1 MFLERIQRKS
11 ALSTDQFPWSV
22 PLFACLDTLEF
33 HAPVTFLVGENGSG
47 KSTLLEGLAVG
58 VKAIAAGSQDLDRD
72 ETLWAAHEFAAAFR
86 FVRRGHPKRT
96 MFLRA
101 EDVFGYTLRAA
112 KLQKEAAEAM
122 SLGFEAARV
131 ADQEVDPGG
140 DSGPAATGADH
151 LKRKIRSKYLSDPV
165 AKSHG
170 ETFLEMLQD
179 RLGPHGLYFL
189 DEPEAPMSP
198 TRVLA
203 LLSLIR
209 ERAKRLSVRHA
220 THSPILMAL
229 PDAEILLL
237 EGDAISAVAYAE
249 VEHVS
254 VTKAFLNDPSRFLR
268 RL

>member
-1 MFLERIQRKS
+1 
-11 ALSTDQFPWSV
+11 
-22 PLFACLDTLEF
+22 
-33 HAPVTFLVGENGSG
+33 
-47 KSTLLEGLAVG
+47 
-58 VKAIAAGSQDLDRD
+58 
-72 ETLWAAHEFAAAFR
+72 
-86 FVRRGHPKRT
+86 

-209 ERAKRLSVRHA
+209 ERAKRDCQFVMPHIR
-220 THSPILMAL
+220 
-229 PDAEILLL
+229 
-237 EGDAISAVAYAE
+237 
-249 VEHVS
+249 
-254 VTKAFLNDPSRFLR
+254 RF
-268 RL
+268 

>member
-11 ALSTDQFPWSV
+11 ALSTKLFPWSLPV
-22 PLFACLDTLEF
+22 FAHLDNLEF
-33 HAPVTFLVGENGSG
+33 HAPVTFGENGSG

-96 MFLRA
+96 TFLRA
-101 EDVFGYTLRAA
+101 EDVFGYALRAA

-122 SLGFEAARV
+122 SFGFQAARV
-131 ADQEVDPGG
+131 ADQEVDQGG
-140 DSGPAATGADH
+140 DSGPAATGADL
-151 LKRKIRSKYLSDPV
+151 LKSKIRSKYLSDPV

-203 LLSLIR
+203 LLSLIM
-209 ERAKRLSVRHA
+209 ERGRVASGIAPRGSHGSGRASFPASGSSAHGFA
-220 THSPILMAL
+220 T
-229 PDAEILLL
+229 
-237 EGDAISAVAYAE
+237 
-249 VEHVS
+249 
-254 VTKAFLNDPSRFLR
+254 
-268 RL
+268 

>member
-1 MFLERIQRKS
+1 
-11 ALSTDQFPWSV
+11 
-22 PLFACLDTLEF
+22 
-33 HAPVTFLVGENGSG
+33 
-47 KSTLLEGLAVG
+47 LAVG

-112 KLQKEAAEAM
+112 KLLKEAQGAM
-122 SLGFEAARV
+122 ALGFEAARV
-131 ADQEVDPGG
+131 ADQEADPDG
-140 DSGPAATGADH
+140 DSGPAATGDL
-151 LKRKIRSKYLSDPV
+151 LKSKIRSKYLSDPV
-165 AKSHG
+165 ARSHG
-170 ETFLEMLQD
+170 ETFLETLQD

-203 LLSLIR
+203 LLSLIM
-209 ERAKRLSVRHA
+209 ERAKKDCQFVIA

-229 PDAEILLL
+229 PDSEILLL
-237 EGDAISAVAYAE
+237 EGDAIRAVAYQD